1 MTYTKMFERIG
12 KAIVESKPKMI
23 DGNATYLGQVYTSM
37 DDAWDWFEDDLQA
50 IKDINMGD
58 YDCIMQHIEERK
70 VEETA

>member
-1 MTYTKMFERIG
+1 
-12 KAIVESKPKMI
+12 MI